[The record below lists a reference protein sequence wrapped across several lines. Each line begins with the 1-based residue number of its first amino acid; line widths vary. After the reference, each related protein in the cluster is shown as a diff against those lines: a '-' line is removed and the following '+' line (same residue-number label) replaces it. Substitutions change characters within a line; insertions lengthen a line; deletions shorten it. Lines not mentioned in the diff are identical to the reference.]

1 MIVHIVMF
9 KFDDN
14 SKKENILKAK
24 EMLNFLMGK
33 VPSLQSME
41 VGENFCDE
49 DRAMDLSIIT
59 TFKDKNGLN
68 EYATHPVHL
77 KVVEFIKEVA
87 ILSKVV
93 DYQK

>member
-1 MIVHIVMF
+1 MF

-24 EMLNFLMGK
+24 NMLNALMGK
-33 VPSLQSME
+33 IPSLQSME

-59 TFKDKNGLN
+59 TFKDKKGLN
-68 EYATHPVHL
+68 EYAIHPIHMQ
-77 KVVEFIKEVA
+77 VVEFIKEVT

-93 DYQK
+93 EYQK